1 MAKKFKESKLQNLV
15 NPLGILYSPESIIK
29 LLAYSLGLEAFSENR
44 ISEWQGYFYY
54 DDAHSEIYASSK
66 EELRIKIED
75 KIEQLSSYL
84 KEVDKIFLTFGT
96 SFSYKKKSSGEF
108 VANCHK
114 QKASS
119 FEKEMLSSERLFEL
133 SKAVF
138 EALSAKEI
146 IVSVSPIRHLRDGLL
161 DSQLSKSNLRL
172 YSDLLEKNFSNI
184 SYYPSYEV
192 FMDELRDYRFYKEDM
207 IHPTDLAVE
216 YIWNYFKEDFLEN
229 STLQTMASY
238 LKLKKSLD
246 HRPMKDNDP
255 NYLKHLTSLEV
266 KLKEFKWMNLDEE
279 IEIVKKRIQSFN

>member
-1 MAKKFKESKLQNLV
+1 MQLQTFVNRGEFKKDFKYENKALFLGSCFSVNMAKKFKESKLQNLV

-119 FEKEMLSSERLFEL
+119 FEKRCYL
-133 SKAVF
+133 
-138 EALSAKEI
+138 AK
-146 IVSVSPIRHLRDGLL
+146 
-161 DSQLSKSNLRL
+161 
-172 YSDLLEKNFSNI
+172 
-184 SYYPSYEV
+184 
-192 FMDELRDYRFYKEDM
+192 
-207 IHPTDLAVE
+207 
-216 YIWNYFKEDFLEN
+216 DFL
-229 STLQTMASY
+229 SCLRRSLRPYQ
-238 LKLKKSLD
+238 LKKLS
-246 HRPMKDNDP
+246 
-255 NYLKHLTSLEV
+255 Y
-266 KLKEFKWMNLDEE
+266 
-279 IEIVKKRIQSFN
+279 Q